1 MPMPINKAEQ
11 FESLPREKPVSTA
24 GQFQTVYSASGVA
37 SVAHLIS
44 ATPVLSTKQDVT
56 QERPNTKEIM
66 QKTANS
72 SGISQIR
79 INSRLA

>member
-44 ATPVLSTKQDVT
+44 ATPVLSTKQDVI
-56 QERPNTKEIM
+56 Q
-66 QKTANS
+66 S
-72 SGISQIR
+72 
-79 INSRLA
+79 